1 MPQGS
6 VASGGKVD
14 IIHPALRSHVDPR
27 FVSLMIL
34 TNLRLRDSNRQF
46 LAGPSLRYIR
56 AYMSTS
62 SSRTTVLSTERPH
75 RWNPKFDLDLSPTII
90 ILRYPR
96 LFCASYE
103 SNHGSDSY
111 EKKKNHPLAIKD
123 NSSCHTT
130 KPPND
135 DECPKVL
142 PQWSAPNSFVAQAIM
157 FTERSVNNQLSSTS
171 DVQLSQLI
179 FLHSHRCPGAYVWF
193 VPHALASPM
202 VTCWTIPT

>member
-27 FVSLMIL
+27 LVSLMIL

-111 EKKKNHPLAIKD
+111 EKKKITLWQSRTIVPAIRPNHQTTMSAQRFFPSGQPLTH
-123 NSSCHTT
+123 SS
-130 KPPND
+130 
-135 DECPKVL
+135 
-142 PQWSAPNSFVAQAIM
+142 
-157 FTERSVNNQLSSTS
+157 R
-171 DVQLSQLI
+171 
-179 FLHSHRCPGAYVWF
+179 RR
-193 VPHALASPM
+193 
-202 VTCWTIPT
+202 